1 MKNKISSIY
10 NSLGLLS
17 IIPIFVYIILLAPS
31 TIIFFFTWL
40 LSPLQTESFKELE
53 NLELI

>member
-17 IIPIFVYIILLAPS
+17 IIPILVYIILLAPS

>member
-10 NSLGLLS
+10 DSLGLLS
-17 IIPIFVYIILLAPS
+17 IIPILVYFILLAPS

-40 LSPLQTESFKELE
+40 LSPLQTDSFKELE

>member
-17 IIPIFVYIILLAPS
+17 IIPIFVYIILLVPS